1 MTDQKIDQLAREII
15 ENNIPHS
22 IKDKRTREFLV
33 CMRENQYVRVI
44 KAILRTHCIVS
55 REKLKKYDIAHR
67 ANSNS
72 WVMLSKED
80 ISDIFG
86 SDLFEKGGGK

>member
-1 MTDQKIDQLAREII
+1 MTEQE
-15 ENNIPHS
+15 
-22 IKDKRTREFLV
+22 IKDLA
-33 CMRENQYVRVI
+33 CQYVEEVYNSDTDFI
-44 KAILRTHCIVS
+44 DEAVSIIGWLLLDHCIVS
-55 REKLKKYDIAHR
+55 REKLKKHDIAHR

-72 WVMLSKED
+72 WVMLSKKD